1 MLEPGANLD
10 AGTHVDRTVIVL
22 PLTPERF
29 GDLAVLFRTGTE
41 TRWCWCMYFRRSAR
55 EFRAAS
61 ATENRAALE
70 GLGAA
75 EPAAGY
81 LAYRA
86 GVPVGWVS
94 AGPIDGYPRIGGS
107 RFYPR
112 TDPRPVW
119 SIVCFF
125 VAPGDRRRGV
135 ARALLDAAV
144 SAARAAGAPAIEAY
158 PIEATGP
165 RHPSSLY
172 RGPLPL
178 YRAAGFAEVARVP
191 VPPGAIRVVVRRE
204 LA

>member
-1 MLEPGANLD
+1 MLEPGGN
-10 AGTHVDRTVIVL
+10 VDLGVTVVRL
-22 PLTPERF
+22 APDRF
-29 GDLAVLFRTGTE
+29 DDLAALFRTGTE
-41 TRWCWCMYFRRSAR
+41 TRWCWCMYFRRTAR
-55 EFRAAS
+55 EFSAAS
-61 ATENRAALE
+61 AAENRVALE

-86 GVPVGWVS
+86 GAPAGWVS
-94 AGPIDGYPRIGGS
+94 AGPIEGYPRIGGS

-135 ARALLDAAV
+135 ARALLEAAV
-144 SAARAAGAPAIEAY
+144 GAARAAGAPAIEAY
-158 PIEATGP
+158 PIEAAGP
-165 RHPSSLY
+165 RNPSSLY

-178 YRAAGFAEVARVP
+178 YLRAGFAEVARVP
-191 VPPGAIRVVVRRE
+191 VPPGATRVIVRRE